1 MIRHRIFSDYETY
14 KNKQAAKASYNNAAL
29 LATTKERTAGFKK
42 LFKKNTDNLMPGNII
57 CLGARTGCEVI
68 GAREA
73 GFKNSIGVDLCPI
86 GDTVI
91 EADWDTLPFD
101 DSSFSNAFTNS
112 IDHVADLNK
121 LIKEIKRVL
130 KPEGVF
136 FMMIVTRSGKK
147 GGPNTFENWL
157 EMGGNEAMY
166 WDDPFDVAEA
176 FMKQG
181 FILENQISP
190 KGKWNS
196 FFLRNKK

>member
-1 MIRHRIFSDYETY
+1 MIYHREFSDYETY
-14 KNKQAAKASYNNAAL
+14 KKKQAAKASYNNSAL
-29 LATTKERTAGFKK
+29 LATITERRKGFKK
-42 LFKKNTDNLMPGNII
+42 LFTKHKENLMPGNIV

-91 EADWDTLPFD
+91 EADWDILPFD
-101 DSSFSNAFTNS
+101 DSSFNNAFTNS
-112 IDHVADLNK
+112 IDHVADLGK
-121 LIKEIKRVL
+121 LVKEIKRVL
-130 KPEGVF
+130 KPDGIF

-157 EMGGNEAMY
+157 EMGGNEVLY
-166 WDDPFDVAEA
+166 WDDPFDVAEV
-176 FMKQG
+176 FLKQG
-181 FILENQISP
+181 FMLETHILP